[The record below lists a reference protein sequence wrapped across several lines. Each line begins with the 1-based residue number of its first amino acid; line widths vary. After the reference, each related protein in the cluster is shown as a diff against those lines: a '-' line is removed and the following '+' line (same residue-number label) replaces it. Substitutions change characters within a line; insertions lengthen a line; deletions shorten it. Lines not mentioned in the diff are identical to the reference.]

1 MRRDRAGVSTM
12 VGVAIAIAI
21 FFTTLVPLYLY
32 MSTLYNLYS
41 NELNYRRIRDIDR
54 ATESLEIAIEGTI
67 IPFPST
73 SNQIRLVLKNTSP
86 LMIRVQRIWAMDVE
100 EAAPIGGDPCIQT
113 PIDVSPGWNTS
124 VRVDQCLTNFTG
136 RAQFIAVTERG
147 RLFASTPVLIIGGRL
162 ASGLYPYTLTVSIIN
177 MKRGNQYT
185 ILISPQGDADI
196 QPRSITYKATASNEN
211 ISLSFGATAGTFH
224 VYLLENGGL
233 IGPGRLIAPSTNPA
247 EVTLP
252 DYWNVVFI
260 LSRTEITPQTIDLEI
275 IAPSRVLEGESF
287 SFDITLSLPAQAG
300 EGVGINHAAIQNS
313 ITLSGDYEPR
323 TLICI
328 QLGDTLTPG
337 STTIALRC
345 NLNAADLRSNNPG
358 SITITIPALSSAGT
372 GKESGLAYP
381 SDSDSTSITV
391 RPQRRG

>member
-1 MRRDRAGVSTM
+1 M
-12 VGVAIAIAI
+12 VGVVIAIAI

-54 ATESLEIAIEGTI
+54 ATESLEIAIEGTVI
-67 IPFPST
+67 SLPRT
-73 SNQIRLVLKNTSP
+73 NNQIRLVLKNTSP

-113 PIDVSPGWNTS
+113 PIYVSPGWNTS
-124 VRVDQCLTNFTG
+124 LRVDQCLTYFTG

-162 ASGLYPYTLTVSIIN
+162 ASGLFPYTLTVSVIN

-224 VYLLENGGL
+224 VYLLENGEL

-260 LSRTEITPQTIDLEI
+260 LSRTEVTPLTLDLEI
-275 IAPSRVLEGESF
+275 VAPSRVLEGESF
-287 SFDITLSLPAQAG
+287 SIDITISLPAQAG
-300 EGVGINHAAIQNS
+300 ENVRINHDAIRNAIS
-313 ITLSGDYEPR
+313 LAGDFEAGTLYCLPLEDA
-323 TLICI
+323 
-328 QLGDTLTPG
+328 LTPG
-337 STTIALRC
+337 MTTIALRC
-345 NLNAADLRSNNPG
+345 QLSAADLRGNSPG
-358 SITITIPALSSAGT
+358 LITVTVPSLPAAAEGID
-372 GKESGLAYP
+372 SGLPYP
-381 SDSDSTSITV
+381 SDSDSTSISV

>member
-1 MRRDRAGVSTM
+1 M

-54 ATESLEIAIEGTI
+54 ATESLEIAIEGTV
-67 IPFPST
+67 IPLLGT

-100 EAAPIGGDPCIQT
+100 EAVPIGGDPCIQT

-147 RLFASTPVLIIGGRL
+147 RLFASTPILIIGGRL

-224 VYLLENGGL
+224 VYLLEKGGL
-233 IGPGRLIAPSTNPA
+233 IGPRRLIAPSTNPA

-372 GKESGLAYP
+372 GQESGLAYP